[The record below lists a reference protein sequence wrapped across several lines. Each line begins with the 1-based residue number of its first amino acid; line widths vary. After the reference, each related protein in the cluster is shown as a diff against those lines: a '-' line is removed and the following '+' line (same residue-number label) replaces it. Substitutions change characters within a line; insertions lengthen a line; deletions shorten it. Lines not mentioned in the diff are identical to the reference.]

1 MGTMGTMSEV
11 GRIKRI
17 ALRRPEQ
24 AFVNQEGIDAQ
35 WCELRYAERP
45 LYFEAVREYEELVA
59 LLRKFDMKI
68 DFLPLDE
75 RLTLDSLYVRDA
87 AVVSQKG
94 VILCNMGKPQ
104 RKYEPRVA
112 GAAFISWGIPVVGA
126 IEGKGCLEGGDIV
139 WLDDD
144 TVAVGRTYRT
154 NEEGIRQMKELT
166 GDTDVISVPLPHY
179 RGPEDVF
186 HLMSILSPIDHDL
199 ALVYSRYMLIPFREV
214 LIEKGINL
222 IEVPESEFETM
233 GCNVLA
239 VAPRQCIMLKGNPET
254 KARLEEAGAH
264 VWEIKGEE
272 ISVKG
277 QGGPTCLTRP
287 LVRE

>member
-1 MGTMGTMSEV
+1 MGTMSEV
-11 GRIKRI
+11 GRMKRI

-24 AFVNQEGIDAQ
+24 AFVRQERIDAQ
-35 WCELRYAERP
+35 WCELRYTERP
-45 LYFEAVREYEELVA
+45 LYHEAVREYEELVA

-68 DFLPLDE
+68 DFLPFDE

-87 AVVSQKG
+87 AMVSHEG
-94 VILCNMGKPQ
+94 IILCNMGKPQ

-112 GAAFISWGIPVVGA
+112 GAAFTNWAIPVAGA
-126 IEGKGCLEGGDIV
+126 IQGKGCLEGGDVV

-154 NEEGIRQMKELT
+154 NDEGIRQMKELA

-199 ALVYSRYMLIPFREV
+199 ALVYSQYMPIPFREF

-222 IEVPESEFETM
+222 IEVPKSEFETM

-239 VAPRQCIMLKGNPET
+239 VAPRKCIMLKGNPET